1 MRFLSFPRYQPTK
14 VPVLLPASF
23 LPSSRRLR
31 PDAAFEAS
39 AHRFPDGR
47 WVPCCHCILLAVRPL
62 YRQSTQREEPD
73 KVHMSAPPLLGAQ
86 RIELL
91 DAFAALVGLV
101 FLVGLSALVGLAALV
116 GLLLL
121 VSLAESADL
130 IRLIDLV
137 ALVPIVRSSLQL
149 PQFPIGCSRYR
160 SGFRPAFQP
169 SRFGGP
175 LSWIDHNRHTAL
187 LPTWRSV
194 SRLFCCAQP
203 RAPHRANQGS
213 RGSGTPPPNR
223 FRNEG
228 KSLHHPFP
236 PASSPQSSACSV
248 GRLPLL

>member
-1 MRFLSFPRYQPTK
+1 VRFLSFPRYQRKSPYSC
-14 VPVLLPASF
+14 PLPFFPA
-23 LPSSRRLR
+23 LAACAPMWHLEPSQ
-31 PDAAFEAS
+31 
-39 AHRFPDGR
+39 HRGTDRR

-73 KVHMSAPPLLGAQ
+73 KVHMSAPPLLRAQ
-86 RIELL
+86 PIGLL

-149 PQFPIGCSRYR
+149 PQFPIECSRYR

-175 LSWIDHNRHTAL
+175 LSSLLPAIHRHLTFADLHTARRAL
-187 LPTWRSV
+187 LV
-194 SRLFCCAQP
+194 STGPAIRLRRLAVFFVLVIVGP
-203 RAPHRANQGS
+203 V
-213 RGSGTPPPNR
+213 
-223 FRNEG
+223 
-228 KSLHHPFP
+228 KLHGLRTDDLKDSI
-236 PASSPQSSACSV
+236 AA
-248 GRLPLL
+248 RTE